1 LWSQNSGFGL
11 NIVSIFYRNGLRENG
26 NLDCICAALLSK
38 TSWFQCCLTSCSV
51 VVLIFKFRLKNKVGG
66 VDLIEGLTE
75 IIKITRDLPSCHL
88 FFADFWGIA
97 CKRRVIC

>member
-1 LWSQNSGFGL
+1 
-11 NIVSIFYRNGLRENG
+11 
-26 NLDCICAALLSK
+26 
-38 TSWFQCCLTSCSV
+38 

-66 VDLIEGLTE
+66 VDLIEGLAE
-75 IIKITRDLPSCHL
+75 IIKITRDLTGCHL